1 MSWDS
6 LVEPFAFEF
15 FRNGLVVAT
24 IAGALCGLVGVYVVL
39 RGMSY
44 IGHGLS
50 HSIFGGA
57 VASSVAGINVLVGAA
72 VWGFASA
79 LLISGVTRRRVIG
92 GDAAI
97 GVITTAAFAIGVA
110 LISARRS
117 FSRNFDALLFGNVL
131 GVERSDVVIVA
142 LVALGA
148 AGVVFLGYRQLLFT
162 TFDPEVA
169 ETSGLATGRVDA
181 VFSLV
186 LAMSIIAT
194 MRVLGVTLIAATL
207 VVPPVV
213 ARMVTNSF
221 ARMLVISTL
230 VGSACGFVGM
240 YLSFRLDIASGASIV
255 LTGATLFVVVF
266 AVTGAQAR
274 RRLGHVHV

>member
-1 MSWDS
+1 MSWAA
-6 LVEPFAFEF
+6 LTEPFAFAF

-24 IAGALCGLVGVYVVL
+24 VAGALCGLVGVYVVL

-57 VASSVAGINVLVGAA
+57 VVSAVVGVNVLLGAA

-79 LLISGVTRRRVIG
+79 LLINGVTRRRVIG

-97 GVITTAAFAIGVA
+97 GVVTTAAFAVGVA

-117 FSRNFDALLFGNVL
+117 FSQNFDALLFGNVL
-131 GVERSDVVIVA
+131 GVGRTDILVVSAVA
-142 LVALGA
+142 VGA
-148 AGVVFLGYRQLLFT
+148 SAVVFLGYRQLLFT

-169 ETSGLATGRVDA
+169 ETSGLSTARVDA

-186 LAMSIIAT
+186 LAMSVIAT

-213 ARMVTNSF
+213 ARMLTSSF
-221 ARMLVISTL
+221 SRMLLLSTAIGA
-230 VGSACGFVGM
+230 VCGFVGM
-240 YLSFRLDIASGASIV
+240 YVSFHLDVASGASIV
-255 LTGATLFVVVF
+255 LTGAALFAAVF

-274 RRLGHVHV
+274 RRLGHVHL